1 MLLKL
6 TADRHEAHA
15 ASLRQL
21 SFLFVQWC
29 VCWTAKY
36 PNRTRTLWSGSC
48 QVRNLWINLDTC
60 KKYLKQ
66 EPKKLYTPHHMTT
79 LIGDHW
85 HRSQKFNWYL
95 WARSVYK
102 TDPSNWVN
110 KLKDY
115 MAYRTIPYLICHEHN
130 MKYEQNSAVKWQAT
144 TTASSLIELY
154 RHPL

>member
-60 KKYLKQ
+60 QKYLKQ

-102 TDPSNWVN
+102 TDPSNWSSQQV
-110 KLKDY
+110 KRLYGLPDHTISY
-115 MAYRTIPYLICHEHN
+115 LPWTQYEIWTEFSSEMAGYHN
-130 MKYEQNSAVKWQAT
+130 SQFAHRA
-144 TTASSLIELY
+144 I
-154 RHPL
+154 